1 MKAARWIQGV
11 FGVAALYDA
20 VLGITFLVIPWW
32 LFQTLEVTPPNHW
45 GYVQFPAAL
54 LIIFAVMFAAI
65 ARDPAGNRCL
75 IPYGIGL
82 KVAYC
87 TTTFAYWASSG
98 IPDMWKPFAVI
109 DVLMTVLFVWAF
121 VVLGALSRG
130 SSHT

>member
-20 VLGITFLVIPWW
+20 LLGITFLVMPWW

-65 ARDPAGNRCL
+65 ARDPAGNRGL

-87 TTTFAYWASSG
+87 TITFTYWASSG
-98 IPDMWKPFAVI
+98 IPAMWKPFAVI

-121 VVLGALSRG
+121 VVLGAASRG
-130 SSHT
+130 TARA